1 MSAPSLDVHLFLPQ
15 MRLGPEALA
24 ERAAAAEAAGFAGLA
39 LMDHLAP
46 PMAEDQP
53 MYEALASV
61 AWLAARTSRLR
72 LGHLVLCDSMR
83 HPAMLAKEAV
93 TIDHLSGGRFEL
105 GIGWGSVPDEL
116 SRFGVGAAGAGA
128 RVRRLRETLE
138 VVKALWAGERVDY
151 DGEFHRITGGRQL
164 PSPLGTIPIVIGGA
178 GPRTMALVA
187 EFADWWNLPIHHLDR
202 LDDLRASAGTAR
214 VSLQLMVA
222 VVPDEASRNEVATT
236 ARRRFGIYGDGL
248 LIGTAAELADRLVGL
263 AARGVER
270 VYLWFA
276 DFARPQTLLAFGN
289 AVFAAR

>member
-164 PSPLGTIPIVIGGA
+164 PSLLGTIPIVIGGA

-248 LIGTAAELADRLVGL
+248 DRKSV
-263 AARGVER
+263 V
-270 VYLWFA
+270 
-276 DFARPQTLLAFGN
+276 
-289 AVFAAR
+289 